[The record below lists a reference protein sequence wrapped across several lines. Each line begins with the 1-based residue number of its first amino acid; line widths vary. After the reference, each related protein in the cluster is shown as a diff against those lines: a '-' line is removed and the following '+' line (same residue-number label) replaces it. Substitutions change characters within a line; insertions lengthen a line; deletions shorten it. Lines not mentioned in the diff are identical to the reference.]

1 MPFDV
6 TCGNH
11 EHTEKYMHAC
21 KWSKNVALGVVYQW
35 HCRFLIY
42 LLIWESKHFKRQFN
56 FQRNKRVKT
65 PEISLADV
73 PWQFY
78 TLFPHA
84 DGPYLWSHP
93 PVSLWF
99 CVFSCCKRE
108 VQFSFGKRKLY
119 CYSMVNSTTNT
130 NFSVHNYKKSTIDM
144 KILFPDMKIK
154 YTTSPIIHL

>member
-84 DGPYLWSHP
+84 DGPNLWSHP
-93 PVSLWF
+93 PLFLFDFVSSLAA
-99 CVFSCCKRE
+99 RE
-108 VQFSFGKRKLY
+108 KCSFLLEKENCIATQWWILLPTQISQFIIIRNLQLTWKYCSLIWKL
-119 CYSMVNSTTNT
+119 NT
-130 NFSVHNYKKSTIDM
+130 LLHR
-144 KILFPDMKIK
+144 
-154 YTTSPIIHL
+154 